1 MGGKNLRP
9 LTDDQRDRLNDISI
23 HVRRQF
29 ERVWGLLPLSAERQD
44 IMMHLMEAE
53 NLIHKLR
60 KTPEQMTMED
70 LENADKTGNQT
81 E

>member
-1 MGGKNLRP
+1 
-9 LTDDQRDRLNDISI
+9 
-23 HVRRQF
+23 
-29 ERVWGLLPLSAERQD
+29 
-44 IMMHLMEAE
+44 MMHLMAAE
-53 NLIHKLR
+53 QAIHKLR